1 MSMARRRKKLA
12 KKHLTYRNP
21 PEHAHVLDEEDK
33 WESGKGAATSARYDK
48 KWYTHDVR
56 GQFYG
61 IAGWQAPVKYNR
73 CKHCG
78 YRNHC
83 PPDLV
88 DMWIRKDAERKA
100 RESEQ
105 QPVE

>member
-1 MSMARRRKKLA
+1 MSAARRRKKLA
-12 KKHLTYRNP
+12 KEHLTWRSP
-21 PEHAHVLDEEDK
+21 PEHAGTTDEDK

-48 KWYTHDVR
+48 KWHTHDQR

-73 CKHCG
+73 CKHCS

-100 RESEQ
+100 SESESRT
-105 QPVE
+105 VE